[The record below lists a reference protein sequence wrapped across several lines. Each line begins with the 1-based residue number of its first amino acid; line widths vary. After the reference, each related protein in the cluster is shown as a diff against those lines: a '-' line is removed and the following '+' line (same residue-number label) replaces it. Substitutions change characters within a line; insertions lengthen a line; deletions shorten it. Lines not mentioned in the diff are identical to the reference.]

1 MIILAFKQ
9 ILNYYFI
16 KNLLLIM
23 IYEQKFDLVRVFRD

>member
-9 ILNYYFI
+9 ILNYYSI